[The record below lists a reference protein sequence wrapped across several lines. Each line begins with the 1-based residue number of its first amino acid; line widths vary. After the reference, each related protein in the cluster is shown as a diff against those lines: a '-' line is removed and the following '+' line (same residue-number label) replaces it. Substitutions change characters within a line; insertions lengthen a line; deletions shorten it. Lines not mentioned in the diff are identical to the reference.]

1 MCGVAPP
8 TTLPRRVIGAKPA
21 AVCRWIF
28 DLPGAGPGDTL
39 DDPFPGSGTVTRA
52 WDACTGRQPSRPSP
66 ADATAPG
73 RPDPARDQ
81 AS

>member
-8 TTLPRRVIGAKPA
+8 TTLPGRVIGAKPA

-39 DDPFPGSGTVTRA
+39 DDPFPGSGAVTRA